1 MAWQTEILIKKCTE
15 EKRMS
20 NIKNFFIE
28 LYYSKGHKI
37 GMHLLTDI
45 GIAAICV
52 ILLNISTGTKMTIS
66 GAFDWALTLPIFAI
80 VIMAIRLALRL
91 VHSIIPLPS
100 GIVKIVAD
108 VIIIGIVIGCAG
120 ALINKIDFPQSN
132 ILQMIIL
139 IIFDIVYVAIMVFLL
154 LAGKNEYDFEE

>member
-1 MAWQTEILIKKCTE
+1 
-15 EKRMS
+15 
-20 NIKNFFIE
+20 
-28 LYYSKGHKI
+28 
-37 GMHLLTDI
+37 
-45 GIAAICV
+45 
-52 ILLNISTGTKMTIS
+52 
-66 GAFDWALTLPIFAI
+66 LPIFAI

-154 LAGKNEYDFEE
+154 LAGTNEYDFEE